1 MEKQLEMNAS
11 RAISVLIQ
19 GVEIAQKQGAYT
31 LDDAE
36 LLAKAVKFFKNTAK
50 VMPAESEEKASETPS
65 EESATPRT
73 RKAKQN
79 DTSK

>member
-36 LLAKAVKFFKNTAK
+36 LLAKAVKFFKNAAK
-50 VMPAESEEKASETPS
+50 VTPAESEETPEAPS
-65 EESATPRT
+65 EESPTPTRT
-73 RKAKQN
+73 R
-79 DTSK
+79 SKK

>member
-50 VMPAESEEKASETPS
+50 VTPAESEEKAPETPS
-65 EESATPRT
+65 EESPTPTRT
-73 RKAKQN
+73 RSKAK
-79 DTSK
+79 

>member
-1 MEKQLEMNAS
+1 MENTQEVEMNVS

-36 LLAKAVKFFKNTAK
+36 LLAKAVKFFKTTAK
-50 VMPAESEEKASETPS
+50 AQPVAQPEAEAQPETP
-65 EESATPRT
+65 TTKT
-73 RKAKQN
+73 RSQKPKN

>member
-36 LLAKAVKFFKNTAK
+36 LLAKAVKFFKTAK

-65 EESATPRT
+65 EESPTPTRT
-73 RKAKQN
+73 RSKAK
-79 DTSK
+79 

>member
-1 MEKQLEMNAS
+1 MENLQEMNAS

-36 LLAKAVKFFKNTAK
+36 LLSKAVKFFRTAAK
-50 VMPAESEEKASETPS
+50 TAQAPEEQIELQTETPQPEKS
-65 EESATPRT
+65 R
-73 RKAKQN
+73 
-79 DTSK
+79 SKK

>member
-1 MEKQLEMNAS
+1 MENLQEMNAS

-36 LLAKAVKFFKNTAK
+36 LLSKAVKFFRTAAK
-50 VMPAESEEKASETPS
+50 TAQAPEE
-65 EESATPRT
+65 
-73 RKAKQN
+73 QN
-79 DTSK
+79 LNVEPQTEAPQPEKSRSKK